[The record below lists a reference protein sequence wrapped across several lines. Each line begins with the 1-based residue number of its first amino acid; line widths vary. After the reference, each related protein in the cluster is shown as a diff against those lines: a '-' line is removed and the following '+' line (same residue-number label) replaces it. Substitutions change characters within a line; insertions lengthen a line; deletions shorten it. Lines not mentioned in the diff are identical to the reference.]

1 VEAVRRMVNLSEVVV
16 RSDLNVPKFLQR
28 IKNDTTF
35 YKAFR
40 NLRVLSFTSLN
51 DIRMLK
57 KKGAPLPPAKQNAP
71 ARSGGCRTMEVLDEK
86 TTGDMKRRRRLQLL
100 HGTTVCRLV
109 FYRRQSMRRNQ
120 YCKWCKPER
129 APEKRL

>member
-1 VEAVRRMVNLSEVVV
+1 MIKWITRCCFQKMKVAFYLGLLLSFALRVAAQDDTADVEAVRRMVNLSEVVV

-51 DIRMLK
+51 DIRMLT
-57 KKGAPLPPAKQNAP
+57 KKGAPLPPCKAKRASSAAAAAVPWMCWTKKQP
-71 ARSGGCRTMEVLDEK
+71 AT
-86 TTGDMKRRRRLQLL
+86 
-100 HGTTVCRLV
+100 
-109 FYRRQSMRRNQ
+109 
-120 YCKWCKPER
+120 
-129 APEKRL
+129 